1 MVSQVAP
8 ALSNSRSKT
17 TPAVP
22 WASRLES
29 RLWLNCDF
37 RAIGEI
43 TTRLFGISGISEK
56 CVSDPTVDQGC
67 EREERTTTERLLRQT
82 TASYLMCVASVLPM
96 RYDESGIDGEL
107 GQGTGRG
114 WSRWHAI
121 PTDLRSM
128 AHLNSSLAFLMRPV
142 LVLLVYVNVSIAL
155 LAMKTILERDFQDWT
170 LAEAVEILNQSSWAQ
185 QRTFTRVVAGIGSG
199 VLGEKEIFKTFFVR
213 FLSAE
218 PIRKAFVRVQQIQQG
233 YEQMSEDERKDFE
246 ALVSP
251 GLKLDVSQWIVVSLT
266 FRSNNPR
273 QERRVE
279 SFLDAQTVET
289 MKARAFLSTD
299 RLSQVELEA
308 YFPPRRDG
316 VGAKFVFPRQLS
328 GEPIIT
334 KEESS
339 VTFEANLLTQRLRV
353 TFLVSEMLLDGEL
366 AL

>member
-1 MVSQVAP
+1 M
-8 ALSNSRSKT
+8 
-17 TPAVP
+17 
-22 WASRLES
+22 E
-29 RLWLNCDF
+29 
-37 RAIGEI
+37 
-43 TTRLFGISGISEK
+43 
-56 CVSDPTVDQGC
+56 
-67 EREERTTTERLLRQT
+67 LRQ
-82 TASYLMCVASVLPM
+82 
-96 RYDESGIDGEL
+96 
-107 GQGTGRG
+107 GTSRG
-114 WSRWHAI
+114 WFRWATF
-121 PTDLRSM
+121 PVDSRSM
-128 AHLNSSLAFLMRPV
+128 AHPNGLLALIMRSV
-142 LVLLVYVNVSIAL
+142 LILLVYLNVSVPLMAVE
-155 LAMKTILERDFQDWT
+155 TVLEKDFQDWT

-199 VLGEKEIFKTFFVR
+199 VLGEKEIFNTFFVR

-218 PIRKAFVRVQQIQQG
+218 PIRKAFFRVQQIQQG
-233 YEQMSEDERKDFE
+233 YDQMDEVERKRFE

-251 GLKLDVSQWIVVSLT
+251 GLELDVSQWIVVSMS

-299 RLSQVELEA
+299 RLSQVELAA

-328 GEPIIT
+328 GEPILS

-339 VTFEANLLTQRLRV
+339 VTFEANLPTQRLRI
-353 TFLVSEMLLDGEL
+353 TFPVPEMLLDGEL